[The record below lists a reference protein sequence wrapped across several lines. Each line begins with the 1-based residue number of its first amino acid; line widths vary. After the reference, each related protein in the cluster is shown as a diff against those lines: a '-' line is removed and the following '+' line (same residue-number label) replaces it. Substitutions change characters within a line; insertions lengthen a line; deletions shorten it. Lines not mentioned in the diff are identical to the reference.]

1 MPFQH
6 PATRVWKEKWVA
18 RGWFKHALNS
28 RIQSWTRKIIAFH
41 FVSRPLRFLGCC
53 STFFNYSNA
62 AERRVFT
69 LEHCVYYIVLYT
81 TQRLIDLSIYTAIN
95 QVSVGCWFQKMGSVH
110 GEELPFVF
118 GAPLVDGFGHFPR
131 NYTRSEVALSESIVQ
146 FFANFVRTG

>member
-1 MPFQH
+1 MPFEH

-28 RIQSWTRKIIAFH
+28 QIQSWTRKIIAFH
-41 FVSRPLRFLGCC
+41 SPMPRPFRLPSCC
-53 STFFNYSNA
+53 STFFDYSNVV
-62 AERRVFT
+62 EHRVFF
-69 LEHCVYYIVLYT
+69 LSYIMLRNGKINRFVDY
-81 TQRLIDLSIYTAIN
+81 YTAIN